1 MFRIIAKY
9 FFSTLFILWIVPAQG
24 TQTRLAKATF
34 AGGCF
39 WCMVHPFH
47 AMPGVA
53 SVVSGY
59 TGGSTPDPTYDEVC
73 SGTTGHVEA
82 VEITYD
88 PSIVSYRKLLD
99 AFWMQINPTDAGGQ
113 FADRGEQYKSVIF
126 YHDDEQKRLAERS
139 KSELEKSGRFA
150 APIATEIRKASVFYP
165 AEEYHQDYYK
175 KNPTRY
181 RMYRSGS
188 GRELFLEKHWGR
200 KEKSN

>member
-9 FFSTLFILWIVPAQG
+9 LFPTLFVFWIVPSES

-47 AMPGVA
+47 TLPGVV

-59 TGGSTPDPTYDEVC
+59 TGGNTPNPTYEEVC

-88 PSIVSYRKLLD
+88 PSIISYRKLLD

-139 KSELEKSGRFA
+139 KSDLEKSGRFT
-150 APIATEIRKASVFYP
+150 APIATEIRKASVFYQ

-175 KNPTRY
+175 KNPMRY

-188 GRELFLEKHWGR
+188 GRELFLEKQWGR
-200 KEKSN
+200 QEKSK